1 MLSIAYETQEVL
13 LDASNQLHRQGKQI
27 DSSARTLEKI
37 HNDITVA
44 ERITGDIESWFGAWR
59 VKGKFEAVKVDT
71 NRTSS
76 PLGQQSIDY
85 PVLYATVAQES
96 HKSGQIVL
104 KDGKFE
110 LLNEKYEIVHS
121 FAVDKISEVDIH
133 SPWDVTII
141 KRTFGKPLVR
151 IHLTSAR
158 MPVLLKRLQQCKG
171 PEYDLDT
178 LPQEATIVDSV
189 EELDSNES
197 GIALNWLK
205 LCAKLILPNFEDSKQ
220 TNDYYCLKTIK
231 RSHRA
236 IKCEIYIHLRYFF

>member
-1 MLSIAYETQEVL
+1 MLSIAYETKGVL
-13 LDASNQLHRQGKQI
+13 LDASNQLHRQGKQL

-59 VKGKFEAVKVDT
+59 VKGKFEPAKAGT

-76 PLGQQSIDY
+76 PLGHQSIDY
-85 PVLYATVAQES
+85 PVLYAIVAQES

-104 KDGKFE
+104 KDGQFE
-110 LLNEKYEIVHS
+110 LLDEKYEMVHS

-158 MPVLLKRLQQCKG
+158 MPVLLRRIQQCKG
-171 PEYDLDT
+171 PEYDLDA
-178 LPQEATIVDSV
+178 LPQETTNVDSI
-189 EELDSNES
+189 EELDSSES
-197 GIALNWLK
+197 GM
-205 LCAKLILPNFEDSKQ
+205 
-220 TNDYYCLKTIK
+220 Y
-231 RSHRA
+231 
-236 IKCEIYIHLRYFF
+236 

>member
-1 MLSIAYETQEVL
+1 M
-13 LDASNQLHRQGKQI
+13 DASNQLHRQGKQL

-59 VKGKFEAVKVDT
+59 VKRKFEPVKADKE
-71 NRTSS
+71 RTSS
-76 PLGQQSIDY
+76 PLSQQSIDY

-110 LLNEKYEIVHS
+110 LINEKYEMVHC
-121 FAVDKISEVDIH
+121 FAVDKISEVEVH

-141 KRTFGKPLVR
+141 KRTFGKPLIR

-158 MPVLLKRLQQCKG
+158 MPVLLKRLQQLKG
-171 PEYDLDT
+171 PQYDLDT
-178 LPQEATIVDSV
+178 LPQETTIVDSV
-189 EELDSNES
+189 EELDSSQS
-197 GIALNWLK
+197 GMYWTFLMHYVIF
-205 LCAKLILPNFEDSKQ
+205 IYH
-220 TNDYYCLKTIK
+220 YYLFLFWGGRGIN
-231 RSHRA
+231 
-236 IKCEIYIHLRYFF
+236 LVLL

>member
-1 MLSIAYETQEVL
+1 MLSIAYETQGVL
-13 LDASNQLHRQGKQI
+13 LDASNQLHRQGKQL
-27 DSSARTLEKI
+27 DSSARTMEKI

-59 VKGKFEAVKVDT
+59 VKGKFEPPKADT
-71 NRTSS
+71 DRMSS
-76 PLGQQSIDY
+76 PLGQQSMDY

-104 KDGKFE
+104 KDDQFE
-110 LLNEKYEIVHS
+110 LLNEKYEMVHS

-133 SPWDVTII
+133 SPWDVTIV

-189 EELDSNES
+189 EELDNSES
-197 GIALNWLK
+197 A
-205 LCAKLILPNFEDSKQ
+205 NFLTFYVNSIFTGFPYPKKKFI
-220 TNDYYCLKTIK
+220 CIK
-231 RSHRA
+231 
-236 IKCEIYIHLRYFF
+236 EI